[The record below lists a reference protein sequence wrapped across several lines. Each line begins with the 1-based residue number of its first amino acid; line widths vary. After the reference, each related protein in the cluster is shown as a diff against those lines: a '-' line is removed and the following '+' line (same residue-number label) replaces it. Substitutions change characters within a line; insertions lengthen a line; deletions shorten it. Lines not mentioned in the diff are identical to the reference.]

1 MAKASDECGKGGLN
15 WEKEPCH
22 VRAKEAVLGTPEK
35 RPAEPLFDNFEYFQD
50 KEDDLHRNYND
61 RAYLSSEDMARDD
74 SRTDFVALLTS
85 GSEPW
90 VPASNAVAKGR
101 FSLVR
106 SSLLFSINYE
116 RNYQESPILGGG
128 KKRKEVR

>member
-1 MAKASDECGKGGLN
+1 MMGACFVSLTSVSA
-15 WEKEPCH
+15 
-22 VRAKEAVLGTPEK
+22 ALGIPEK

-61 RAYLSSEDMARDD
+61 RAYLSSEDLARDD

-90 VPASNAVAKGR
+90 VPASSAVAKAR

-116 RNYQESPILGGG
+116 SVGMMENGTESSPLPRAPWKTGWLKIE
-128 KKRKEVR
+128 KEM